1 MQQGNSHSDEELVER
16 FRSGD
21 AVAYE
26 AIYDRYWQLLFRF
39 ARKLLQDELAA
50 QDVVQEVFTV
60 FWLKKGQFDGSS
72 PLAAYLYT
80 LTKNKILD
88 MVKRS
93 KVETRYL
100 EHLRQAVQLG
110 DALPDQ
116 LYIEK
121 QFYDQVEK
129 EIANLPEK
137 MRIVFEMSRKQ
148 YMSNREI
155 AEELGISEQT
165 VKNQV
170 SNAIRTLKSKFGD
183 SLNIF
188 LIIF

>member
-1 MQQGNSHSDEELVER
+1 MQQDNSNSEAELAEG
-16 FRSGD
+16 FRSGK
-21 AVAYE
+21 AAAYE

-39 ARKLLQDELAA
+39 ARKFLQDELAA
-50 QDVVQEVFTV
+50 QDVVQEVFTI
-60 FWLKKGQFDGSS
+60 FWLKKGQFDGNS

-100 EHLRQAVQLG
+100 EHLRKAVQLG

-121 QFYDQVEK
+121 QFYEQVEK

-170 SNAIRTLKSKFGD
+170 SNAIRALKNKFGD

>member
-1 MQQGNSHSDEELVER
+1 MQQYNSHSDAELADR
-16 FRSGD
+16 FQCGD
-21 AVAYE
+21 VAAYE

-39 ARKLLQDELAA
+39 ARKLLQDNLAA

-60 FWLKKGQFDGSS
+60 FWLKKGQFDGNS

-88 MVKRS
+88 IIRHS
-93 KVETRYL
+93 KVQTRYL
-100 EHLRQAVQLG
+100 EHLRLAVQLG

-129 EIANLPEK
+129 EIAKLPGK

-148 YMSNREI
+148 YKSNREI

-165 VKNQV
+165 VKNQI
-170 SNAIRTLKSKFGD
+170 SNAIRTLKNKFGD